1 MAGVT
6 AALFK
11 NPGWWRALAYTII
24 GGAIGFG
31 LVVALRKVSGLPA
44 FQTEQTGYPQVVVPA
59 ITAPLGFLIGIGCFD
74 YWFRWAVGAP
84 TFPAERE
91 HENHGAYSV
100 RDYFKVNT
108 DHKVIGI
115 QYLVTTFFFF
125 FVGGLIA
132 MIMRAEL
139 AQPGT
144 QIVDPSTFNSLFS
157 THAALMIF
165 VFVIPAF
172 AGIANYVLPLMIG
185 APDMA
190 FPRLNALSFWMLPV
204 AGTLFLGS
212 YLAPG
217 GAFDAGWTGYAP
229 LSTGAPLGQS
239 FFNLG
244 VQFAGASS
252 IATALNFLVTIVT
265 MRAPGMNFWRLPLL
279 VWANLSTSLLVVAAT
294 PFIAGVQFMV
304 LFDRILHTNFF
315 QAAFG
320 GDVISYQHIFW
331 FYSHPAVYIMMLP
344 GFGIVSEV
352 ISTHSRKPIFGYRLM
367 ALALIGI
374 VVLSYSVWAH
384 HMFVAGMFS
393 WLRVPMMITTLLI
406 AVPTG
411 IKIFSWLGTLFEGV
425 IHLRSTAMLF
435 ALGFIATFTI
445 GGISG
450 VMLGM
455 IPLDIHVSDTYFVV
469 AHIHFVLFGGSVFTI
484 FAGVYHWFPK
494 MTGRMYDE
502 KLGRIHFWLTLVG
515 MLGTFIPMHW
525 IGMEGMPRR
534 VADYSATFG
543 DWNLVISICS
553 FILGAAQLIFL
564 YNMIVSWRYGP
575 KAGPNPWRAKTIEW
589 QVSSPPPVFN
599 FDEIPRVVGG
609 PYEFGVPGA
618 RHVIMPGEEAEIKQ
632 PERAG
637 VGAPT

>member
-6 AALFK
+6 EALLK
-11 NPGWWRALAYTII
+11 RPGWWRALTYTIL
-24 GGAIGFG
+24 GGAFGVG
-31 LVVALRKVSGLPA
+31 LVVLLREISGLPIW
-44 FQTEQTGYPQVVVPA
+44 QTEQTGYPHVVVPA

-91 HENHGAYSV
+91 HENHGAYSL

-125 FVGGLIA
+125 FFGGMLA

-144 QIVDPSTFNSLFS
+144 QIVDPSVFNGLFS

-172 AGIANYVLPLMIG
+172 AGVANYVLPLMIG

-190 FPRLNALSFWMLPV
+190 FPRLNALSYWMLPV
-204 AGTLFLGS
+204 AGILFIAS
-212 YLAPG
+212 YFCPG

-304 LFDRILHTNFF
+304 LFDRALGTQFF

-320 GDVISYQHIFW
+320 GDVVSYQHIFW

-411 IKIFSWLGTLFEGV
+411 IKIFSWLGTLFHGV

-435 ALGFIATFTI
+435 ALALHRHLHHRRDLRGDARNDPDRHPRLGHLFRRRPHPLRPLRRLGVHDLRRRLPLVPEDDRADVRRAARPDPLLGHAARNVGHVHPDALDRD
-445 GGISG
+445 GGDAPPGGRLRGDLRGLEPADLLLRVHARGRSAG
-450 VMLGM
+450 L
-455 IPLDIHVSDTYFVV
+455 PLQHDRQLALRAEGRSE
-469 AHIHFVLFGGSVFTI
+469 SM
-484 FAGVYHWFPK
+484 AGE
-494 MTGRMYDE
+494 DD
-502 KLGRIHFWLTLVG
+502 
-515 MLGTFIPMHW
+515 
-525 IGMEGMPRR
+525 R
-534 VADYSATFG
+534 VAGLLAAAGLQLRRDSAG
-543 DWNLVISICS
+543 RRRPL
-553 FILGAAQLIFL
+553 
-564 YNMIVSWRYGP
+564 
-575 KAGPNPWRAKTIEW
+575 
-589 QVSSPPPVFN
+589 
-599 FDEIPRVVGG
+599 
-609 PYEFGVPGA
+609 
-618 RHVIMPGEEAEIKQ
+618 
-632 PERAG
+632 
-637 VGAPT
+637 

>member
-1 MAGVT
+1 MT

-11 NPGWWRALAYTII
+11 RPGWWRALTYTILA
-24 GGAIGFG
+24 GAFG
-31 LVVALRKVSGLPA
+31 LALVVVLRKISGLPA
-44 FQTEQTGYPQVVVPA
+44 FQTEQTGYPQVIVPA
-59 ITAPLGFLIGIGCFD
+59 ITAPLGFLVGIGCFD
-74 YWFRWAVGAP
+74 YWLRWAVGAP
-84 TFPAERE
+84 TFPKERE
-91 HENHGAYSV
+91 HENHGAYSW

-125 FVGGLIA
+125 FVGGLMA

-144 QIVDPSTFNSLFS
+144 QIVDPSTFNGLFS
-157 THAALMIF
+157 THAAIMIF

-190 FPRLNALSFWMLPV
+190 FPRLNALSYWMLPI
-204 AGTLFLGS
+204 AGLLFVGS
-212 YLAPG
+212 FLCPG

-304 LFDRILHTNFF
+304 LFDRALHTNFF

-352 ISTHSRKPIFGYRLM
+352 ISL
-367 ALALIGI
+367 ALAQADLRLPADG
-374 VVLSYSVWAH
+374 
-384 HMFVAGMFS
+384 AGADRDRGALATPS
-393 WLRVPMMITTLLI
+393 GRTTCSSR
-406 AVPTG
+406 AC
-411 IKIFSWLGTLFEGV
+411 S
-425 IHLRSTAMLF
+425 
-435 ALGFIATFTI
+435 
-445 GGISG
+445 
-450 VMLGM
+450 
-455 IPLDIHVSDTYFVV
+455 
-469 AHIHFVLFGGSVFTI
+469 
-484 FAGVYHWFPK
+484 AGC
-494 MTGRMYDE
+494 GCR
-502 KLGRIHFWLTLVG
+502 
-515 MLGTFIPMHW
+515 
-525 IGMEGMPRR
+525 
-534 VADYSATFG
+534 
-543 DWNLVISICS
+543 
-553 FILGAAQLIFL
+553 
-564 YNMIVSWRYGP
+564 
-575 KAGPNPWRAKTIEW
+575 
-589 QVSSPPPVFN
+589 
-599 FDEIPRVVGG
+599 
-609 PYEFGVPGA
+609 
-618 RHVIMPGEEAEIKQ
+618 
-632 PERAG
+632 
-637 VGAPT
+637 